1 MPNMSTMDGDNHTVL
16 DPVDIV
22 VVAEPI
28 NKSDNVGATLT
39 TQQPNTRI
47 QKKS

>member
-1 MPNMSTMDGDNHTVL
+1 MPNMSMMDGDDNTVS
-16 DPVDIV
+16 DPVDVV
-22 VVAEPI
+22 VVAEPV
-28 NKSDNVGATLT
+28 NESDNVGATST